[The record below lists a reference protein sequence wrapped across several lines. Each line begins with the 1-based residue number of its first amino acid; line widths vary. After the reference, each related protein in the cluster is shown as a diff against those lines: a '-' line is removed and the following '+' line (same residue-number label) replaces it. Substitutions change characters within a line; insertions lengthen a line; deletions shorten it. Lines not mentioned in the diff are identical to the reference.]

1 MVSIAKT
8 TKFKDEMIRT
18 YTPFYR
24 WNAFDKSDINDIQSV
39 IDYARGL
46 VIKDKEMADSQE
58 TDTSLLKSD
67 LYIRAKENTLEP
79 SYTQYHRQM
88 IIDDYEE
95 VNPYY
100 ANLKS
105 QYGID
110 YYEARKAPDF
120 KILKAINN
128 SLDKFHKSIFEEAYY
143 ESVNYYQKVLYT
155 HAFDNQYYHKEFF
168 LEYIIFMTIQRYIDK
183 EMDAYFNVDTYT
195 KRQLKNGFIS
205 YGLDYFDSFPIEYQR
220 RTYKLINDMIR
231 NKGTN
236 KVFDIIKDIFNF
248 SNIHINKYT
257 LGKTKDSK
265 GIEDLVF
272 FKTDINDTLNINTDP
287 KMDYDEVT
295 GNDPYWRT
303 PKEDVFDKD
312 FNTLS
317 SKYISVDVLLDI
329 LVNSRQMSYF
339 YNLINDI
346 QIEQEK
352 AIKEYMHEHNV
363 TYDVAKKE
371 GGFQDT
377 DFYFSDRNISD
388 KPIHIFDAIIAL
400 IELILVR
407 MRWSDK
413 IHHKNGWLRHVHKF
427 NLGIDNKDKLM
438 EARKYLL
445 WNEDNKFSS
454 SEYEELNKFYH
465 DFYIQG
471 IDKDSEKNTY
481 SYVSQKFSDHSI
493 YASQLIAYSRV
504 VLEGELIGS
513 KLLEDHIKK
522 NELYD
527 GLEYL
532 HNLIMD
538 VDRGVKIG
546 TLYPYDYIKDIFS
559 DYIDF
564 SMNNGNIKTD
574 DLLSW
579 SIGRGKYI
587 YDELVDF
594 IKLTDDT
601 KLNEL
606 FRIYNED
613 DKSNENLLRVYAE
626 LPTAIERSVKD
637 NTYTQSRYIQNFP
650 NLSVF
655 LDVYLK
661 FLHNG
666 LSLINLEQFTRVYR
680 FNQKLETKTEDLII
694 NIQDPFIWQNLKE
707 LWNDNFV
714 GDQSM
719 ELFMGYKTYS
729 DYLKDKD
736 PNLYQYTRIYKDYNN
751 IDNFDFEGTVRD
763 KIFELATDIDN
774 HLDLG
779 DYDFFLTSNFIGLEE
794 YVKDYIYILIQIF
807 KAYTVDTIYAH
818 TVYNLNDKWENSF
831 KVLDGFEVTNR
842 IKLKLKDHFS
852 IVDTMNTDSHMKPD
866 GKDNTITLTESLVF
880 KRDGKVVDKKVEYGT
895 NNRSYIPYETEFDI
909 FALNN
914 YTQELNYK
922 YMPSAK

>member
-1 MVSIAKT
+1 MKVWCVRNSFLMAKI
-8 TKFKDEMIRT
+8 TKFKDEMIRK
-18 YTPFYR
+18 YTPYYR

-39 IDYARGL
+39 IDFARGL
-46 VIKDKEMADSQE
+46 VIKDKEYADSLE
-58 TDTSLLKSD
+58 TDTSLLNSD
-67 LYIRAKENTLEP
+67 LYIRAKEGTLEP

-88 IIDDYEE
+88 IIDNYDE

-100 ANLKS
+100 ANLKA

-110 YYEARKAPDF
+110 YYEARSAPDF
-120 KILKAINN
+120 KILKEINN

-257 LGKTKDSK
+257 LAKSKDSN
-265 GIEDLVF
+265 GIDDLIF
-272 FKTDINDTLNINTDP
+272 FKTDINEKLNINTDS
-287 KMDYDEVT
+287 KATYEDVT
-295 GNDPYWRT
+295 GNDPYWRV
-303 PKEDVFDKD
+303 PKEEVFDKD
-312 FNTLS
+312 FNTAS
-317 SKYISVDVLLDI
+317 SKYISVDVMLDI

-339 YNLINDI
+339 YSLINDI

-352 AIKEYMHEHNV
+352 AIKQYMIDNGV
-363 TYDVAKKE
+363 SYDVAKKK
-371 GGFQDT
+371 GGFEDT

-413 IHHKNGWLRHVHKF
+413 IHHKNGWLKNVHKF
-427 NLGIDNKDKLM
+427 NYKADNKNILM
-438 EARKYLL
+438 DARKYLL
-445 WNEDNKFSS
+445 WNDDNKFSS
-454 SEYEELNKFYH
+454 SEYNALTKYYQNFYLQKFN
-465 DFYIQG
+465 
-471 IDKDSEKNTY
+471 KDSEKNNYTY
-481 SYVSQKFSDHSI
+481 VNQKYSDHAI

-504 VLEGELIGS
+504 VLEGDLTRS
-513 KLLEDHIKK
+513 SLLEDHIKR

-532 HNLIMD
+532 HNLYMD
-538 VDRGVKIG
+538 TSRGVKLG
-546 TLYPYDYIKDIFS
+546 TLYPYEYIKDLFS
-559 DYIDF
+559 DFIDF
-564 SMNNGNIKTD
+564 SINNGNITID
-574 DLLSW
+574 ELLSW
-579 SIGRGKYI
+579 SVNEGRYV
-587 YDELVDF
+587 YDELETF
-594 IKLTDDT
+594 IKITDDT

-606 FRIYNED
+606 FKMYQSDPNNEMLLRLYNELT
-613 DKSNENLLRVYAE
+613 E
-626 LPTAIERSVKD
+626 AIERSTKAKK
-637 NTYTQSRYIQNFP
+637 YTSSKYIQNFP

-661 FLHNG
+661 FLHSG
-666 LSLINLEQFTRVYR
+666 LTSINLEQFTKVYK
-680 FNQKLETKTEDLII
+680 FNQGLETQTEDLVDKV
-694 NIQDPFIWQNLKE
+694 QDPYIWQNLKD
-707 LWNDNFV
+707 LWKENFT

-719 ELFMGYKTYS
+719 ELFMGYKTFS

-774 HLDLG
+774 HLELG

-842 IKLKLKDHFS
+842 QTLKFKDHFS
-852 IVDTMNTDSHMKPD
+852 IVDTINRNSHMQTN
-866 GKDNTITLTESLVF
+866 GRNNLITLRESVVF
-880 KRDGKVVDKKVEYGT
+880 KRDGQVVDKEVNYGA
-895 NNRSYIPYETEFDI
+895 NNLTYIPYDTEIDPF
-909 FALNN
+909 
-914 YTQELNYK
+914 
-922 YMPSAK
+922 S